1 MAVALALMTNVKAS
15 VIEVMVA
22 PAGMPVPVMAMPGT
36 SPTVLPTVTFGEPV
50 VRAPPVSVADK
61 PSVPP
66 VTVAAP
72 VELSKS
78 TPPDLTVRVPPSVS
92 VWAPASF
99 KELIDSAPVTLRSAV
114 DR

>member
-36 SPTVLPTVTFGEPV
+36 SPAVLPTVTFGVPL
-50 VRAPPVSVADK
+50 VRAPPVSEADK

-66 VTVAAP
+66 VTAAAP

-78 TPPDLTVRVPPSVS
+78 TPPDLTVRVPPNVS

-114 DR
+114 ER